1 MSDIRTV
8 KVVDSVIG
16 DITPQVTYGVVSGGS
31 QNTYQRFPATSSSN
45 SALIW
50 NCQIPSENIIIDRAV
65 MVSSWLSLQITIDAA
80 ALGKRFTKG
89 QVVFNYGAT
98 DCLQAFPLA
107 SLMTTM
113 TCMINNTS
121 VTVNLQDVLPS
132 MLKMNSPHHLSRYN
146 SMTPFLPDQYYGDFK
161 DGNGTSNN
169 VLASLN
175 NASFDG
181 RYLPRGAH
189 PVRVTVLSHTGSAVA
204 ASGTGANAVA
214 AVPAVPAGDTNLTAV
229 GNPDEKWIIQLDTQV
244 VEPLFLSP
252 FIFGESEFNNQGLTG
267 INNMSLTCNI
277 DGACRRVFSSSTG
290 NITNIVLNPGG
301 SGAFSQPNNAANIG
315 IQTPT
320 TNPSLLFR
328 FLSAQPSDL
337 IQVKNTVPLLDTP
350 RYLTSSASR
359 TPIAAGSTVTLTSN
373 NLQINQIPDKFIITV
388 RNPITQSNW
397 NNPSGFLA
405 IQAISVNFNN
415 SSGLLSSSSAYDL
428 WRISVR
434 NGSVQT
440 WDEFSGQ
447 AFVNTGDGAGKLIP
461 TLGSMLVLS
470 PALDLSLPMYLSN
483 GSLGN
488 YNVQFT
494 ITVANQYGVVVPAEI
509 CVICVNSGIF
519 VTSQGVSSAYTSLLS
534 KEMVLATMSE
544 HSLGAFTTTEVA
556 RNIGG
561 NMLNAPLT
569 AMKGMLKH
577 HHRHGG
583 GASGG
588 GESGGRLSKHY

>member
-16 DITPQVTYGVVSGGS
+16 DITPQVTYGVVSGAS

-50 NCQIPSENIIIDRAV
+50 NVQIPSENIILDRAV
-65 MVSSWLSLQITIDAA
+65 IVSSWLSLIITIDAA
-80 ALGKRFTKG
+80 VLGKAFTKG
-89 QVVFNYGAT
+89 KPVFQYGST

-107 SLMTTM
+107 SLMTTL

-121 VTVNLQDVLPS
+121 LSCNLQDVLPS
-132 MLKMNSPHHLSRYN
+132 ILKMNSPHHLSRYN
-146 SMTPFLPDQYYGDFK
+146 SMTPFLPDQYYGNFS
-161 DGNGTSNN
+161 DGTNTSNN

-189 PVRVTVLSHTGSAVA
+189 PVRITVLSHTGSAGSL
-204 ASGTGANAVA
+204 ASGIL
-214 AVPAVPAGDTNLTAV
+214 AVPAGDTTLIAN
-229 GNPDEKWIIQLDTQV
+229 GNADEKFIIQLDTQV

-267 INNMSLTCNI
+267 INNLSLTCNI

-290 NITNIVLNPGG
+290 NITSIVLNPGG

-315 IQTPT
+315 YQAPT

-337 IQVKNTVPLLDTP
+337 IQVKNVVPLLDMP

-359 TPIAAGSTVTLTSN
+359 TPIASGSTVTITSN

-388 RNPITQSNW
+388 RNPLTQSNW
-397 NNPSGFLA
+397 NNTSGFLA
-405 IQAISVNFNN
+405 IQSISVNFNN
-415 SSGLLSSSSAYDL
+415 SSGLLSSASAYDL

-434 NGSVQT
+434 NGSCQS

-447 AFVNTGDGAGKLIP
+447 AFVNTPDGAGKLVP

-470 PALDLSLPMYLSN
+470 AALDLSLPVFLSN

-488 YNVQFT
+488 YNVQFS
-494 ITVANQYGVVVPAEI
+494 ITVVNQYGVVVPAEI
-509 CVICVNSGIF
+509 CIICVNSGIF

-544 HSLGAFTTTEVA
+544 HSLGAFTTTEVS
-556 RNIGG
+556 RKIGG

-577 HHRHGG
+577 HNRHGG